1 MKYYFKSNAFKIV
14 CGTILIVLGVLLYS
28 SIDSKNNVITNT
40 CSAIASPFQK
50 CAAYVS
56 DGISGFFGYFE
67 EKDRLKEENA
77 SLKREISELRD
88 ITVDYHDVK
97 RENARFAK
105 YYDFKKANNSLKF
118 VSASVIGRYPN
129 EFFGDFAIDHG
140 TGSGISKGD
149 AVITE
154 NGLVGTVCNVSFSS
168 ARVKT
173 ILSPDSKIGV
183 YDSVTGDS
191 GVISGTVEKAA
202 ENLTRM
208 NFIPAQSQMKNGD
221 IVVTGG
227 LSGLYPKNLKIGKI
241 SEISYD
247 DYESAYY
254 ATLEP
259 FENLKE
265 IKDVFV
271 ITDFQGKGEIS
282 LLASE

>member
-1 MKYYFKSNAFKIV
+1 MKHYFKSNAFKVV

-28 SIDSKNNVITNT
+28 SVDPKNNFVANAF
-40 CSAIASPFQK
+40 SAAAMPFQK
-50 CAAYVS
+50 CASYVS
-56 DGISGFFGYFE
+56 AGISEFFEYFE
-67 EKDRLKEENA
+67 EKDRLKEENE
-77 SLKREISELRD
+77 SLRHQLNKLRD
-88 ITVDYHDVK
+88 ETVDYYDVK

-105 YYDFKKANNSLKF
+105 YYDFKKSNNSLKF
-118 VSASVIGRYPN
+118 VSASVIGRYPS
-129 EFFGDFAIDHG
+129 EIFGDFAIDRG
-140 TGSGISKGD
+140 TGAGISKGD

-191 GVISGTVEKAA
+191 GVISGTAEKAA
-202 ENLTRM
+202 DNLTRM
-208 NFIPAQSQMKNGD
+208 NFIPAQSEMKSGD

-227 LSGLYPKNLKIGKI
+227 LSGMYPKNLKIGSI
-241 SEISYD
+241 SQIDYD

-254 ATLEP
+254 AVIEP
-259 FENLKE
+259 FENFKE

>member
-14 CGTILIVLGVLLYS
+14 CGTALIVLGVLLYS
-28 SIDSKNNVITNT
+28 SIDPKNNVVANAFS
-40 CSAIASPFQK
+40 SAASPFQK
-50 CAAYVS
+50 CATYVS
-56 DGISGFFGYFE
+56 DGVSGFFEYFE
-67 EKDRLKEENA
+67 EKDRLKEENE
-77 SLKREISELRD
+77 SLKHELNELRD
-88 ITVDYHDVK
+88 ITADYYDVK

-129 EFFGDFAIDHG
+129 EFFGDFAIDNG
-140 TGSGISKGD
+140 SGSGISIGD
-149 AVITE
+149 ADITE

-208 NFIPAQSQMKNGD
+208 NFIPAQSQMKSGD

-241 SEISYD
+241 SDISYD

>member
-118 VSASVIGRYPN
+118 VSASVI
-129 EFFGDFAIDHG
+129 
-140 TGSGISKGD
+140 GSGISKGD

>member
-14 CGTILIVLGVLLYS
+14 CGTALIVLGVLLYS
-28 SIDSKNNVITNT
+28 SIDPKNNVVANAFS
-40 CSAIASPFQK
+40 SAASPFQK
-50 CAAYVS
+50 CATYVS
-56 DGISGFFGYFE
+56 GGVSGFFEYFE
-67 EKDRLKEENA
+67 EKNE
-77 SLKREISELRD
+77 SLKHELNELRD
-88 ITVDYHDVK
+88 ITADYYDVK
-97 RENARFAK
+97 REIARFAK

-140 TGSGISKGD
+140 SGSGISKGD

-208 NFIPAQSQMKNGD
+208 NFIPAQSQMKSGD